1 MTRSF
6 ATAFALVLTFT
17 AASSAEKYELLTGV
31 NALRYPGPPRFITQ
45 PPVVPIF
52 DGDRLAGTADDGPMI
67 TYQGTGAPMF
77 QPNQFGSLSFMWRRG
92 HIPFSS
98 FAFLG
103 IEFIGGPLL
112 DLDGDLNNGVRR
124 LVPTAPGPAV
134 VIPDTTSYVALAV
147 DLAQGAID
155 LLDFDAT
162 GCNEGGPGIAPE
174 IATIVVTIAGT
185 DPNGLKTGPINPGID
200 TRTGTLIPVS
210 TSEGIAV
217 SSVYA
222 VQNLGF
228 ELWEDTL
235 AMSGSFDVLGTMQFL
250 GTLNGY
256 LVERSPATGQF
267 PILAGLGL
275 GGSGWPAINTAAI
288 GQTYITA
295 NGLAGG
301 TATIATGVTGD
312 NYTAAGNGGV
322 ALADFGGNLGA
333 YLDAV
338 VVPNLPGT
346 ATRFVYLTSAG
357 FGINNSNDPVFVDT
371 IGYDVTLIAANTGC
385 EGNKPGDVN
394 CDGFVTFADID
405 PFVAA
410 LGGPVSW
417 YNSVGATACKYLC
430 VADVNRDGAVTFG
443 DIDPFV
449 ATLGTE

>member
-6 ATAFALVLTFT
+6 TMAFPLVIALATVAV
-17 AASSAEKYELLTGV
+17 AEQYELLTGV
-31 NALRYPGPPRFITQ
+31 NAQHYPGPPRYISD
-45 PPVVPIF
+45 PPFVPIY
-52 DGDRLAGTADDGPMI
+52 DGDRLAGTADDGPVAA
-67 TYQGTGAPMF
+67 YQGTGTPMF

-92 HIPFSS
+92 HIPFST

-103 IEFIGGPLL
+103 IEFLGGPLL

-124 LVPTAPGPAV
+124 LVPTSPGPAV
-134 VIPDTTSYVALAV
+134 TIPGTTSFIALEV
-147 DLAQGAID
+147 NPVQGAIS

-162 GCNEGGPGIAPE
+162 GCNEGGPGISPE

-185 DPNGLKTGPINPGID
+185 DPNGLKTGAINPGID
-200 TRTGTLIPVS
+200 TRTGTLVPVGVEGVPVS
-210 TSEGIAV
+210 GI
-217 SSVYA
+217 YA

-256 LVERSPATGQF
+256 LVERNPLTGQF
-267 PILAGLGL
+267 PVLAGLNL
-275 GGSGWPAINTAAI
+275 GSSGWPAVNTAAV
-288 GQTYITA
+288 GQTYMTA

-301 TATIATGVTGD
+301 SALIYNGVSGD
-312 NYTAAGNGGV
+312 DYTAAGNGGV
-322 ALADFGGNLGA
+322 ALADFGGDLGA

-338 VVPNLPGT
+338 VVPTLPGT

-357 FGINNSNDPVFVDT
+357 FGINNSNDPVFLDT
-371 IGYDVTLIAANTGC
+371 VGYDVTLIAANTGC

-394 CDGFVTFADID
+394 CDGHVTFADID
-405 PFVAA
+405 PFVSA
-410 LGGPVSW
+410 LGGPAAW
-417 YNSVGATACKYLC
+417 YNVVGATSCKYLC
-430 VADVNRDGAVTFG
+430 VADVNGDGAVTFK